1 MSETAPARRSPPW
14 LRPAIDYLGPAAFVL
29 GFFLTGRNLVH
40 ATWWLVGGSAAALAL
55 AYAVE
60 RRVAPLPAIWGGAAL
75 VFGVLTL
82 VFHDP
87 TIIKM
92 KTTFIDLALGAA
104 LLIGLGLKRNVLKLL
119 IGEAI
124 HLSDEGWRKLAFRY
138 AVFFL
143 CMAGLNE
150 IVWRTQPD
158 SVWVLFRRHPGPD
171 DDPRGEGRRDH
182 PRGHSSADGIAGVE
196 RPAVNRHGAR
206 AFSLR
211 SLRHPRA

>member
-60 RRVAPLPAIWGGAAL
+60 RRVAPLPAIWSGAAL

-92 KTTFIDLALGAA
+92 KPTFIDLALGAA

-158 SVWVLFRRHPGPD
+158 SVWVLFRMPGLLILALVFAATQAPMMI
-171 DDPRGEGRRDH
+171 RE
-182 PRGHSSADGIAGVE
+182 AKAAAQT
-196 RPAVNRHGAR
+196 PAEAT
-206 AFSLR
+206 AALTE
-211 SLRHPRA
+211 LQE